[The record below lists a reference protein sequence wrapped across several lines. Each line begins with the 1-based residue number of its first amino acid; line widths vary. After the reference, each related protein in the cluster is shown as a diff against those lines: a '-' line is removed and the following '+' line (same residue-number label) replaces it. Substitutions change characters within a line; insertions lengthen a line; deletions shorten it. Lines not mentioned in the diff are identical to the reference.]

1 MAKGF
6 KYIDLGSVQVFR
18 AGTVTG
24 TRAARKA
31 KAKTKKRPEIAAGLS
46 SAAYAE
52 KLKRIVGKPAD
63 RQTVVLVGSDGK
75 IKTVS
80 RYLDELLGDKTE
92 EA

>member
-1 MAKGF
+1 MARGIKF
-6 KYIDLGSVQVFR
+6 LEPSSVQVFR

-24 TRAARKA
+24 TRTAS

-52 KLKRIVGKPAD
+52 ELKRIVGKPAD
-63 RQTVVLVGSDGK
+63 RQTVVLIGSDGK

>member
-1 MAKGF
+1 MARGF
-6 KYIDLGSVQVFR
+6 KYIDPDSVQVFR
-18 AGTVTG
+18 AGMVTG
-24 TRAARKA
+24 TRAAR

-52 KLKRIVGKPAD
+52 ELKRIVGKPAD
-63 RQTVVLVGSDGK
+63 SQTVVLIDSDGK

>member
-1 MAKGF
+1 MARGI
-6 KYIDLGSVQVFR
+6 KYLDPGSVQVFR

-31 KAKTKKRPEIAAGLS
+31 RMKKRPEIAAGLS

-52 KLKRIVGKPAD
+52 KLKQIVGKPAD
-63 RQTVVLVGSDGK
+63 RQTVVLIGSDGK
-75 IKTVS
+75 IKT
-80 RYLDELLGDKTE
+80 E

>member
-1 MAKGF
+1 MARGI
-6 KYIDLGSVQVFR
+6 KYLDPSCVQVFR

-31 KAKTKKRPEIAAGLS
+31 KTEKRPEIAAGLS
-46 SAAYAE
+46 SAAYVE
-52 KLKRIVGKPAD
+52 ELKRIVGKPAD
-63 RQTVVLVGSDGK
+63 RQTVVLIGSDGK

>member
-1 MAKGF
+1 MARGIKF
-6 KYIDLGSVQVFR
+6 LDPSSVQVFR

-24 TRAARKA
+24 TRAAR

-52 KLKRIVGKPAD
+52 KLKQIVGKPAG
-63 RQTVVLVGSDGK
+63 RQTVVLIGSDGK

>member
-1 MAKGF
+1 MARGF
-6 KYIDLGSVQVFR
+6 KYIDPDSVQVFR

-24 TRAARKA
+24 TRTAR

-52 KLKRIVGKPAD
+52 KLKRIVEKPAG